1 LSTSA
6 ASASH
11 RCCEYPRA
19 GLDDDERVDDGGGK
33 KRLDGAPARHSIRDL
48 EKGKL
53 RSVRN
58 QA

>member
-1 LSTSA
+1 MMSA
-6 ASASH
+6 LTTTAA
-11 RCCEYPRA
+11 
-19 GLDDDERVDDGGGK
+19 K
-33 KRLDGAPARHSIRDL
+33 KRLDGATARHSIRDL